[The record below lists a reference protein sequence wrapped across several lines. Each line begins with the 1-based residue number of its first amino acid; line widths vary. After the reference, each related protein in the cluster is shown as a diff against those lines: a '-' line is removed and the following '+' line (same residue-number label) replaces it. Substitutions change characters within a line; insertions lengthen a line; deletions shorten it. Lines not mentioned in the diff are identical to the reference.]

1 MLKVAIVDD
10 LKEALSSLM
19 DIVRET
25 LEPLSDSYKIDT
37 FMSGEELLSQKESY
51 DILFLDIEMPGM
63 DGIKTGEAVLNRYPD
78 TIVIMATAATHRF
91 KEAFFIRAFRF
102 ITKPFVKDE
111 IDEALHSAIR
121 LVNTNESI
129 ELFYQRIPYKISY
142 KQIQYIKSY
151 NGYCEF
157 CIGDKMFRK
166 EITLQEVEDT
176 FPGVFFARIHRQYV
190 VNLMWITK
198 YVNGEV
204 YFNNEKIKVSV
215 RRLKE
220 FEAKY
225 VSYDIKYKRK

>member
-1 MLKVAIVDD
+1 
-10 LKEALSSLM
+10 
-19 DIVRET
+19 
-25 LEPLSDSYKIDT
+25 
-37 FMSGEELLSQKESY
+37 
-51 DILFLDIEMPGM
+51 
-63 DGIKTGEAVLNRYPD
+63 
-78 TIVIMATAATHRF
+78 
-91 KEAFFIRAFRF
+91 
-102 ITKPFVKDE
+102 
-111 IDEALHSAIR
+111 
-121 LVNTNESI
+121 
-129 ELFYQRIPYKISY
+129 
-142 KQIQYIKSY
+142 
-151 NGYCEF
+151 
-157 CIGDKMFRK
+157 MFRK